1 MLYKKCL
8 LIILLFVS
16 VCSCY
21 SYDKI
26 EDFKYNQNIL
36 LTGVVGSIPK
46 LEDNQYEFIFHSY
59 KYGDILLKANKSYRH
74 YLIPANK
81 LELEAK
87 VHKPHE
93 YDNVEAFNY
102 SEYLDHNDIVAIGWM
117 VDNTEIIYKGTA
129 SLYLPERIRYYLFN
143 KLEKDLQANKL
154 KPYILALLIGDKEFS
169 QSQQNLLISSGTSHL
184 MVISG
189 LHIGLLAFT
198 AFALFRGLWSLSP
211 RLCRKLPAQYA
222 GVIASVIVAFIYSL
236 LAGFSLPTQ
245 RALIMLLVVA
255 ILWLLGKRISIV
267 KSLSIALGIIILI
280 DFESIYSVSLWL
292 SFSAVMLLVI
302 ISIAL
307 QQYRSKL
314 AKTLLAQTYLAIF
327 LVPISVYYFGGFSV
341 ISILANIVAIPLVS
355 FVIVPLLLVCLLL
368 SYVGLSFWIIPSLV
382 IKLLVAY
389 LSLLTSYAG
398 FIEYWSYFSFFSL
411 IIIIFGIILVIF
423 PFSNSV
429 RLLGLALCLVF
440 LQSSE
445 NTSQKNQYFRVH
457 IFDTKNQIVLIEE
470 NGQNILYISA
480 KNLANDYVLS
490 NVLGSYLRLVG
501 VKQINYMIV
510 VDADDESFNTDFIRQ
525 IVPIKTIIT
534 NLKTEKPFQKC
545 NYKNSFN
552 LSQNTKVK
560 LLSNGTSCFISI
572 KYNNE
577 EFLITD
583 NSNANDQ
590 QQIYT
595 LYNRV
600 INPNIVISPLVIDT
614 KFFKPNSEYLIYTSD
629 QLLNPQI
636 YKNINIRVF
645 DTYTNGAITI
655 TVNNDDTLKIRSLF
669 KKY

>member
-46 LEDNQYEFIFHSY
+46 LEGNYYQFIFHSY

-102 SEYLDHNDIVAIGWM
+102 SEYLDHNDIVAIGRM

-143 KLEKDLQANKL
+143 KLEKDLQGNEL

-189 LHIGLLAFT
+189 LHIGLLAFI
-198 AFALFRGLWSLSP
+198 AFVLFRGLWSLSP
-211 RLCRKLPAQYA
+211 RLCRKLPAQYI

-255 ILWLLGKRISIV
+255 ILWLFGKRISIV
-267 KSLSIALGIIILI
+267 KSLSIALGIIVLV

-302 ISIAL
+302 ISIVL
-307 QQYRSKL
+307 QQYKSKL
-314 AKTLLAQTYLAIF
+314 AKTLLAQIYLAIF
-327 LVPISVYYFGGFSV
+327 LVPISVYYFGGFSI
-341 ISILANIVAIPLVS
+341 ISVLANIVAIPLVS

-368 SYVGLSFWIIPSLV
+368 SYVGLSFWIVPSLV
-382 IKLLVAY
+382 IKLLIAY

-423 PFSNSV
+423 PFSNSIRV
-429 RLLGLALCLVF
+429 LGLALCLVF

-457 IFDTKNQIVLIEE
+457 IFDTKNQIVLVEE
-470 NGQNILYISA
+470 NGQNILYISS

-490 NVLGSYLRLVG
+490 NTLGSYLSLVG
-501 VKQINYMIV
+501 VKQISYMIV
-510 VDADDESFNTDFIRQ
+510 IDDDSFNSDFIRQ

-534 NLKTEKPFQKC
+534 NLKTKKPFQKC

-583 NSNANDQ
+583 NSNAKDQ

-595 LYNRV
+595 LYNRI
-600 INPNIVISPLVIDT
+600 INPSIVISPLVIDN
-614 KFFKPNSEYLIYTSD
+614 KFFKHNSEYLIYISD
-629 QLLNPQI
+629 QLLNPQT
-636 YKNINIRVF
+636 YKNVNIRVF

-655 TVNNDDTLKIRSLF
+655 TINKNGTLKIRSLF

>member
-26 EDFKYNQNIL
+26 EDFKYTQNIL

-93 YDNVEAFNY
+93 YDNIEAFNY
-102 SEYLDHNDIVAIGWM
+102 SEYLDHNDIVAIGQM
-117 VDNTEIIYKGTA
+117 VDNTDIIYKGTA

-143 KLEKDLQANKL
+143 KLEKDLQGNEL

-189 LHIGLLAFT
+189 LHIGLLAFI
-198 AFALFRGLWSLSP
+198 AFVLFRGLWSLSP

-222 GVIASVIVAFIYSL
+222 GVIVSVIVAFIYSL

-292 SFSAVMLLVI
+292 SFSAVMLLVV
-302 ISIAL
+302 ISIPL
-307 QQYRSKL
+307 QQYKSKL
-314 AKTLLAQTYLAIF
+314 AKTLLAQIYLAIF

-368 SYVGLSFWIIPSLV
+368 SYVGLSFWIVPSLV
-382 IKLLVAY
+382 IKLLIAY
-389 LSLLTSYAG
+389 LSFLTSYAG
-398 FIEYWSYFSFFSL
+398 FIEYWSYFSFFNL

-423 PFSNSV
+423 PFSNSI
-429 RLLGLALCLVF
+429 RLIGLALWLVF

-445 NTSQKNQYFRVH
+445 NTSQKNQYFQIH
-457 IFDTKNQIVLIEE
+457 IFDTKNQIVLVEE

-490 NVLGSYLRLVG
+490 NALGSYLRLVG
-501 VKQINYMIV
+501 VKRINYMIV
-510 VDADDESFNTDFIRQ
+510 VDADESFNTDFIRQ
-525 IVPIKTIIT
+525 IVSIKTIIT

-577 EFLITD
+577 EFLLTD
-583 NSNANDQ
+583 NSNTKDQ

-595 LYNRV
+595 LYNRI
-600 INPNIVISPLVIDT
+600 INPSIVISPLVIDT
-614 KFFKPNSEYLIYTSD
+614 KFFKTSSEYLIYTSD
-629 QLLNPQI
+629 QLLNPQT

-655 TVNNDDTLKIRSLF
+655 TINKDGTLKIRSLF

>member
-21 SYDKI
+21 SYDEI

-36 LTGVVGSIPK
+36 LTGVVDSIPK

-59 KYGDILLKANKSYRH
+59 KYGDILLKADKSYRH
-74 YLIPANK
+74 YLVPANK

-87 VHKPHE
+87 VYKPHE
-93 YDNVEAFNY
+93 YGNVEAFNY
-102 SEYLDHNDIVAIGWM
+102 SEYLDHNDIVAIGRM
-117 VDNTEIIYKGTA
+117 VDNTDIIYKGTA

-143 KLEKDLQANKL
+143 KLEKDLQGNEL

-189 LHIGLLAFT
+189 LHIGLLAFIT
-198 AFALFRGLWSLSP
+198 FVIFRGLWSLSP
-211 RLCRKLPAQYA
+211 RLCRKLPAQYT
-222 GVIASVIVAFIYSL
+222 GVIASAVVAFIYSL

-255 ILWLLGKRISIV
+255 FLWLLSKRISIV
-267 KSLSIALGIIILI
+267 KSLIVALGIIILV

-302 ISIAL
+302 ISIVL
-307 QQYRSKL
+307 QQYKSKL
-314 AKTLLAQTYLAIF
+314 VKTLLAQIYLAIF

-355 FVIVPLLLVCLLL
+355 FVMAPLLLVCLLL

-382 IKLLVAY
+382 IKLLIAY
-389 LSLLTSYAG
+389 LSFLTSYAG

-411 IIIIFGIILVIF
+411 IIVIFGIILVIF
-423 PFSNSV
+423 PFSNSI
-429 RLLGLALCLVF
+429 RLLGLALCLIF

-490 NVLGSYLRLVG
+490 NTLGSYLSLVG
-501 VKQINYMIV
+501 VKQISYMIV
-510 VDADDESFNTDFIRQ
+510 VDADDDSFNSDFIRQ

-534 NLKTEKPFQKC
+534 NLKTEKSFQKC
-545 NYKNSFN
+545 SYKNSFN

-577 EFLITD
+577 EFLLID
-583 NSNANDQ
+583 NSNAKNQ
-590 QQIYT
+590 QQIYI
-595 LYNRV
+595 LYNRI
-600 INPNIVISPLVIDT
+600 INPSIVISPLVIDT
-614 KFFKPNSEYLIYTSD
+614 KFFKPSSEYLIYTSD
-629 QLLNPQI
+629 QLLNPQT
-636 YKNINIRVF
+636 YKNTNIRVF
-645 DTYTNGAITI
+645 DTYANGAITI
-655 TVNNDDTLKIRSLF
+655 SVDNAGTLKIRSLF

>member
-8 LIILLFVS
+8 LIMLLFVS

-21 SYDKI
+21 SYDRI

-36 LTGVVGSIPK
+36 LTGVISSIPR
-46 LEDNQYEFIFHSY
+46 LEGNDYKFIFHSY
-59 KYGDILLKANKSYRH
+59 KYGDVLLKVNRSYRH
-74 YLIPANK
+74 YLVPANK

-87 VHKPHE
+87 VYKPHE

-102 SEYLDHNDIVAIGWM
+102 SEYLDHNDIVAIGRM
-117 VDNTEIIYKGTA
+117 VDNTDIIYKGTA

-143 KLEKDLQANKL
+143 KLEKDLQGNEL

-189 LHIGLLAFT
+189 LHIGLLAFIT
-198 AFALFRGLWSLSP
+198 FVIFRGLWSLSP

-222 GVIASVIVAFIYSL
+222 GVISSVIVAFIYSL

-255 ILWLLGKRISIV
+255 FLWLWGRRISIV
-267 KSLSIALGIIILI
+267 KSLIVALGIIMLVN
-280 DFESIYSVSLWL
+280 FESIYSVSLWL
-292 SFSAVMLLVI
+292 SFSAVVLLVI
-302 ISIAL
+302 ISIVL
-307 QQYRSKL
+307 QQYKSTL
-314 AKTLLAQTYLAIF
+314 AKTLLAQIYLAIF

-382 IKLLVAY
+382 IKLLIAY

-423 PFSNSV
+423 PFSNSI

-445 NTSQKNQYFRVH
+445 NTSEKYQYFRIH
-457 IFDTKNQIVLIEE
+457 IFDTKNLMILVEE
-470 NGQNILYISA
+470 NGKSLLYISA
-480 KNLANDYVLS
+480 ENLENEYVLANI
-490 NVLGSYLRLVG
+490 LGNYIKLVG
-501 VKQINYMIV
+501 IKQINYLV
-510 VDADDESFNTDFIRQ
+510 VVGSSDNDLVFNFIKQ
-525 IVPIKTIIT
+525 IVSVKKVVT
-534 NLKTEKPFQKC
+534 NLQTNRKHQSC
-545 NYKNSFN
+545 SYKNNFN
-552 LSQNTKVK
+552 LTGDTKVK
-560 LLSNGTSCFISI
+560 FLSNDESCFITI
-572 KYNNE
+572 GHGNK
-577 EFLITD
+577 EFLIVD
-583 NSNANDQ
+583 NSSTKDQ
-590 QQIYT
+590 QQIYI
-595 LYNRV
+595 LYNRI
-600 INPNIVISPLVIDT
+600 INPNIVISPLILST
-614 KFFKPNSEYLIYTSD
+614 KFLKSNTDYLVYISDKP
-629 QLLNPQI
+629 LNKQA
-636 YKNINIRVF
+636 YKSRRIF
-645 DTYTNGAITI
+645 DTYNNGAITVMI
-655 TVNNDDTLKIRSLF
+655 DSDSHLIIKSLLKQ
-669 KKY
+669 Y

>member
-1 MLYKKCL
+1 
-8 LIILLFVS
+8 
-16 VCSCY
+16 
-21 SYDKI
+21 
-26 EDFKYNQNIL
+26 
-36 LTGVVGSIPK
+36 
-46 LEDNQYEFIFHSY
+46 
-59 KYGDILLKANKSYRH
+59 
-74 YLIPANK
+74 
-81 LELEAK
+81 
-87 VHKPHE
+87 
-93 YDNVEAFNY
+93 
-102 SEYLDHNDIVAIGWM
+102 M

-143 KLEKDLQANKL
+143 KLEKDLQGNEL

-189 LHIGLLAFT
+189 LHIGLLAFI
-198 AFALFRGLWSLSP
+198 AFVLFRGLWSLSP
-211 RLCRKLPAQYA
+211 RLCRKLPAQYI

-255 ILWLLGKRISIV
+255 ILWLFGKRISIV
-267 KSLSIALGIIILI
+267 KSLSIALGIIVLV

-302 ISIAL
+302 ISIVL
-307 QQYRSKL
+307 QQYKSKL
-314 AKTLLAQTYLAIF
+314 AKTLLAQIYLAIF
-327 LVPISVYYFGGFSV
+327 LVPISVYYFGGFSI
-341 ISILANIVAIPLVS
+341 ISVLANIVAIPLVS

-368 SYVGLSFWIIPSLV
+368 SYVGLSFWIVPSLV
-382 IKLLVAY
+382 IKLLIAY

-411 IIIIFGIILVIF
+411 IIIILGIILVIF

-445 NTSQKNQYFRVH
+445 NTSQKNQYFQIH
-457 IFDTKNQIVLIEE
+457 IFDTKNQIILAEE
-470 NGQNILYISA
+470 NDQNILYISA

-490 NVLGSYLRLVG
+490 NTLGSYLSVVG
-501 VKQINYMIV
+501 VKQISYMIV
-510 VDADDESFNTDFIRQ
+510 VDADADSFNSDFIRQ

-545 NYKNSFN
+545 SYKNSFN

-577 EFLITD
+577 EFLLID
-583 NSNANDQ
+583 NSNAKNQ
-590 QQIYT
+590 QQIYI
-595 LYNRV
+595 LYNRI
-600 INPNIVISPLVIDT
+600 INPSIVISPLVIDN
-614 KFFKPNSEYLIYTSD
+614 KFFKHNSEYLIYISD
-629 QLLNPQI
+629 QLLNPQT
-636 YKNINIRVF
+636 YKNTNISVF

-655 TVNNDDTLKIRSLF
+655 TVDNDGNLKIRSLF